1 MLSYS
6 NATAPAR
13 AAPVVLSPR
22 VEGCGRLLVTGLV
35 GGVMFLL
42 ATAAPEPASAQ
53 SDPLAQRQ
61 GACANPPAA
70 ATPATAPPQ
79 GPNSGTMPGSEGST
93 GWTGGTG
100 GNHTGLSPHAASP
113 GSPQRQPEVVT
124 GVNPKPTAQRPC

>member
-6 NATAPAR
+6 HSTAPAR
-13 AAPVVLSPR
+13 TAPVILSPR
-22 VEGCGRLLVTGLV
+22 LGRAGRLLVTGLV
-35 GGVMFLL
+35 GGVMFVL

-53 SDPLAQRQ
+53 SGLQAQRQ
-61 GACANPPAA
+61 GACENPPAA
-70 ATPATAPPQ
+70 ARPATPPPQ

-113 GSPQRQPEVVT
+113 DSPERQPEVVT
-124 GVNPKPTAQRPC
+124 GVNPNPTAPHPC